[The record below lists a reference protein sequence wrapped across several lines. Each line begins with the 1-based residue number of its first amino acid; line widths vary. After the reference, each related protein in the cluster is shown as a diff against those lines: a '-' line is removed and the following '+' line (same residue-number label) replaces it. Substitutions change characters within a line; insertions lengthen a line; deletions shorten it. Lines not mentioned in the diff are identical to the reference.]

1 MALIRLTEQD
11 DTYDH
16 TAGKEWSDIWGLGGN
31 DVISIHGN
39 GKVTGGPGN
48 DVITNDVFSGIAG
61 GAAYSGSPKA
71 IYVDLEAGYA
81 LDGYGTR
88 DTLVNIRDINTSGQD
103 GDVIFGTSKSDWIW
117 LEGFDWKSRSPG
129 NASLDLRGGIDT
141 VGFWNVKVTDIR
153 IEVSADA
160 RVVNLFG
167 KNGYTATLKNVEAL
181 NFREFLENGLQ
192 VSTSFAV
199 TDLIDLQSAAPSII
213 LKGNKGWQSNAI
225 GSPTS
230 ITYSFFN
237 HAPTLG
243 SEGGTGFSAFT
254 SVQQQTIRDIF
265 FVLQNQTGLTFSEVT
280 GDSGQIRFGVNQ
292 QKNTKGYSFIP
303 DEFKNDARAGDVWL
317 DQETA
322 AVMSPGQ
329 EGYYVLLHELGHAL
343 GLQHPLPESDT
354 SGATVLLNSFAT
366 TSNTLMLELNASDPL
381 DSWPSWFGSF
391 DVQALRYL
399 YGKREFAAGNDTYT
413 VRDSSSNLT
422 IVDDGGIDTLDVSSV
437 SMSAR
442 VDLRDGKASS
452 IGMDTDGTSKFKNV
466 VITNGSYIENVIGS
480 PYDDVI
486 IGNLQ
491 NNLITFTGG
500 SDIVDGQGGGDIVR
514 FSSKSTEF
522 KVSQENTTGYWN
534 AEATNNMSGS
544 IELRNVERLVFSDTS
559 WAIDFGESQNAS
571 ITAKI
576 LGAVFGKDSLSNK
589 NYVGIGL
596 SFLDSGWTYDN
607 LAGLALDAA
616 GAKTNDQ
623 IVSLLWTN
631 VIGTKPT
638 AADKQPF
645 IALLENGMSAG
656 ALAHLAADTSFNT
669 TNINLVGLAQTGIEY
684 IPL

>member
-16 TAGKEWSDIWGLGGN
+16 TLGKEWSDIKGLGGN

-48 DVITNDVFSGIAG
+48 DVITNDVFSGVSG

-153 IEVSADA
+153 VEVSADA

-167 KNGYTATLKNVEAL
+167 KNGYTATLKNVETL

-213 LKGNKGWQSNAI
+213 LRGNIGWQSNAI
-225 GSPTS
+225 GSSTN

-237 HAPTLG
+237 QAPTQG

-292 QKNTKGYSFIP
+292 QKSTKGYSFIP

-322 AVMSPGQ
+322 AVMASGQ

-343 GLQHPLPESDT
+343 GLQHPLPESDK
-354 SGATVLLNSFAT
+354 SGETVLLNSFAT
-366 TSNTLMLELNASDPL
+366 TSNTLMLELNASDAL
-381 DSWPSWFGSF
+381 DSWPTWFGSF

-399 YGKREFAAGNDTYT
+399 YGNREFAAGNDTYT
-413 VRDSSSNLT
+413 FRDSSSNLT
-422 IVDDGGIDTLDVSSV
+422 IVDLIDCNYHNRYYF
-437 SMSAR
+437 AQ
-442 VDLRDGKASS
+442 
-452 IGMDTDGTSKFKNV
+452 F
-466 VITNGSYIENVIGS
+466 
-480 PYDDVI
+480 
-486 IGNLQ
+486 
-491 NNLITFTGG
+491 
-500 SDIVDGQGGGDIVR
+500 
-514 FSSKSTEF
+514 FSS
-522 KVSQENTTGYWN
+522 
-534 AEATNNMSGS
+534 M
-544 IELRNVERLVFSDTS
+544 IR
-559 WAIDFGESQNAS
+559 
-571 ITAKI
+571 
-576 LGAVFGKDSLSNK
+576 
-589 NYVGIGL
+589 
-596 SFLDSGWTYDN
+596 
-607 LAGLALDAA
+607 
-616 GAKTNDQ
+616 
-623 IVSLLWTN
+623 
-631 VIGTKPT
+631 
-638 AADKQPF
+638 
-645 IALLENGMSAG
+645 
-656 ALAHLAADTSFNT
+656 
-669 TNINLVGLAQTGIEY
+669 
-684 IPL
+684 